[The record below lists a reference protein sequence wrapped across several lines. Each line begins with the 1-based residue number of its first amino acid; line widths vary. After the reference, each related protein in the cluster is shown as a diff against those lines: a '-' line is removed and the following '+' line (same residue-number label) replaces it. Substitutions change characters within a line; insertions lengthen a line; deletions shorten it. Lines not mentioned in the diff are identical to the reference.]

1 MSEEILKALMQLFAL
16 IVKQG
21 GVVENKEIEF
31 VRNFLNQQL
40 SESSV
45 EEYMLL
51 FEDFADL
58 KILKKS
64 LDKKSRTSVKD
75 SVRIFAIC
83 KKINRTLIQKQKA
96 IVCVRLFELVN
107 VARKYSYERMTI
119 IYTVAE
125 VFNISKEEFNAI
137 EIFVKNN
144 QKKINGTTR
153 ILQIGQED
161 FMHDQSTGTINTN
174 IFCIL
179 WLESVDVFFLKHVHN
194 TEVFLNGLSTQM
206 GRIYIFA
213 SGGSLRLQSGKPI
226 YYSDIV
232 SRFRKE
238 GEHDKILFEA
248 KNISYQFSN
257 KVFGLKNLSF
267 SETQGR
273 LVGIMGASGS
283 GKTTLLNILCG
294 IDKPSQGEVLINN
307 IDLHSTG
314 AKIMG
319 TIGYIPQDDLL
330 IEELTVYQNLFYN
343 AKLCFGNKTDHE
355 LRNMVNQALNNL
367 GLEEKKDLKVGSPQ
381 KKIISGGQRKRLN
394 IALELIREPAVLFVD
409 EPTSGLSSGDSEN
422 VLDLLRELSIKGKL
436 VFVVIHQPSSDLFK
450 MFDKI
455 LLLDEGGVRIYYGNP
470 VESII
475 HFKKLDD
482 QINSEI
488 GECSCCGNTNQE
500 LIFNIVEKKEVDE
513 YGRYTK
519 KRKISPEKWEEHFL
533 KLQKPK
539 KLKPPKSA
547 PPSSLNVPG
556 KIKQFKIYWIR
567 DILSKIANKQY
578 VALNL
583 LEAPVLGF
591 ILSYIIHYIADPESD
606 NYIFRENDNIPI
618 YIFMSLIVALFLAL
632 TLSAEEI
639 FRDKKILKR
648 ERFLNLNKNSYLISK
663 ILILLMI
670 SALQSFLFVVVGNSI
685 LEIKGMNFYY
695 WMALF
700 STAAF
705 ANLLGLNISAS
716 FNSAITI
723 YIIIP
728 LLIIPMMVLSGAMF
742 SFDKLNRNIGS
753 VKHVPLIAETMATR
767 WTYEALMV
775 HQFKDNEFES
785 YFYEFEKNES
795 EADFEL
801 SQKIPALKKV
811 LSQVVNKYNSGEPG
825 NKYSG
830 NLQLLYNEIARYQKM
845 VPEMIFQELN
855 QLNPMGFTQKTAF
868 ATSYYLKIMEGYFG
882 DKLASAER
890 KKENIIR
897 FMLNEDARLFQ
908 TLKDTYSNESVSDIV
923 KKRFERNRILEY
935 KNHLIQQYHP
945 IYQDPEPVGYFNIRA
960 HFFAPQKHFMGLY
973 FDTYWF
979 NILVVWSMAFV
990 MYFTLYF
997 DVLGKVIRFTENIR
1011 LKKYS

>member
-1 MSEEILKALMQLFAL
+1 M
-16 IVKQG
+16 
-21 GVVENKEIEF
+21 
-31 VRNFLNQQL
+31 
-40 SESSV
+40 
-45 EEYMLL
+45 
-51 FEDFADL
+51 
-58 KILKKS
+58 
-64 LDKKSRTSVKD
+64 
-75 SVRIFAIC
+75 
-83 KKINRTLIQKQKA
+83 
-96 IVCVRLFELVN
+96 
-107 VARKYSYERMTI
+107 
-119 IYTVAE
+119 
-125 VFNISKEEFNAI
+125 
-137 EIFVKNN
+137 
-144 QKKINGTTR
+144 
-153 ILQIGQED
+153 
-161 FMHDQSTGTINTN
+161 
-174 IFCIL
+174 
-179 WLESVDVFFLKHVHN
+179 
-194 TEVFLNGLSTQM
+194 
-206 GRIYIFA
+206 
-213 SGGSLRLQSGKPI
+213 
-226 YYSDIV
+226 
-232 SRFRKE
+232 
-238 GEHDKILFEA
+238 
-248 KNISYQFSN
+248 
-257 KVFGLKNLSF
+257 
-267 SETQGR
+267 
-273 LVGIMGASGS
+273 
-283 GKTTLLNILCG
+283 
-294 IDKPSQGEVLINN
+294 
-307 IDLHSTG
+307 
-314 AKIMG
+314 
-319 TIGYIPQDDLL
+319 
-330 IEELTVYQNLFYN
+330 
-343 AKLCFGNKTDHE
+343 
-355 LRNMVNQALNNL
+355 
-367 GLEEKKDLKVGSPQ
+367 
-381 KKIISGGQRKRLN
+381 
-394 IALELIREPAVLFVD
+394 
-409 EPTSGLSSGDSEN
+409 
-422 VLDLLRELSIKGKL
+422 
-436 VFVVIHQPSSDLFK
+436 
-450 MFDKI
+450 
-455 LLLDEGGVRIYYGNP
+455 
-470 VESII
+470 ESII

-591 ILSYIIHYIADPESD
+591 ILSYIIHYVADPESD

-648 ERFLNLNKNSYLISK
+648 EHFLNLNKNSYLISK

-685 LEIKGMNFYY
+685 LEIKDMNFYY

-775 HQFKDNEFES
+775 HQFKDNKFES
-785 YFYEFEKNES
+785 YFYEFEKDES

-801 SQKIPALKKV
+801 SQKIPALRKV
-811 LSQVVNKYNSGEPG
+811 LSQIVNKYNRGEPG
-825 NKYSG
+825 KEGSG
-830 NLQLLYNEIARYQKM
+830 NLKLLYNEIARYQKM
-845 VPEMIFQELN
+845 VPEMKFQELN
-855 QLNPMGFTQKTAF
+855 QLNPNGFKQETAF

-908 TLKDTYSNESVSDIV
+908 SLKDTYSNESVSDIV

-945 IYQDPEPVGYFNIRA
+945 IYQDPEPAGYFNIRA

-990 MYFTLYF
+990 LYFTLYF
-997 DVLGKVIRFTENIR
+997 DVLGKFIRFTENIR

>member
-16 IVKQG
+16 IIKQG
-21 GVVENKEIEF
+21 GMVEDKEIEF

-40 SESSV
+40 NESSV

-64 LDKKSRTSVKD
+64 LTKNSGTSVKD

-125 VFNISKEEFNAI
+125 VFNIPKEEFNAI
-137 EIFVKNN
+137 EIFIKND
-144 QKKINGTTR
+144 QKNIKITSS
-153 ILQIGQED
+153 ILQIGREEFLQD
-161 FMHDQSTGTINTN
+161 HSRGTANAN
-174 IFCIL
+174 VLSIL
-179 WLESVDVFFLKHVHN
+179 WLESVDVFFLKQTYHS
-194 TEVFLNGLSTQM
+194 EVFLNGLGIQP

-232 SRFRKE
+232 SKFRKE
-238 GEHDKILFEA
+238 RKYEKILFEV
-248 KNISYQFSN
+248 KNISYQFQN
-257 KVFGLKNLSF
+257 KVFGLKSLSF
-267 SETQGR
+267 SETQGKF
-273 LVGIMGASGS
+273 VGIMGASGS
-283 GKTTLLNILCG
+283 GKTTLLNTLSG
-294 IDKPSQGEVLINN
+294 IEKPTQGKVLINN
-307 IDLHSTG
+307 IDLHSRG
-314 AKIMG
+314 AKTLG

-330 IEELTVYQNLFYN
+330 IEELTVFQNLFYN
-343 AKLCFGNKTDHE
+343 AKLCFGNKTRHE
-355 LRNMVNQALNNL
+355 LKIMVDQVLNNL

-394 IALELIREPAVLFVD
+394 IALELIREPSVLFVD

-455 LLLDEGGVRIYYGNP
+455 LLLDEGGVLIYYGNP

-475 HFKKLDD
+475 HFKKLDN

-488 GECSCCGNTNQE
+488 GECSCCGNANQE
-500 LIFNIVEKKEVDE
+500 LIYNIVEKKEVDE

-539 KLKPPKSA
+539 KPKPPDST
-547 PPSSLNVPG
+547 PPYSLNVPG
-556 KIKQFKIYWIR
+556 KLKQFRIFWIR
-567 DILSKIANKQY
+567 DILSKLANKQY

-591 ILSYIIHYIADPESD
+591 ILSYIIHYIADPESN

-648 ERFLNLNKNSYLISK
+648 EHFLNLNKHSYFLAK
-663 ILILLMI
+663 ILILLLI
-670 SALQSFLFVVVGNSI
+670 SALQSYLFVVVGNSI

-742 SFDKLNRNIGS
+742 SFDKLNRKIGS

-775 HQFKDNEFES
+775 HQFKDNKFES

-801 SQKIPALKKV
+801 SQKIPALRRV
-811 LSQVVNKYNSGEPG
+811 LSQTINAFNSTDLSEENPG
-825 NKYSG
+825 KIN
-830 NLQLLYNEIARYQKM
+830 LLYNEIARYQKM
-845 VPEMIFQELN
+845 IPEMKFQELN
-855 QLNPMGFTQKTAF
+855 QLNPSGFEQGTAF
-868 ATSYYLKIMEGYFG
+868 ATSYYLKIMEGYFS

-890 KKENIIR
+890 QKDNIIR
-897 FMLNEDARLFQ
+897 FMLNEDPRLFQ
-908 TLKDTYSNESVSDIV
+908 KLKDNYYNESVSDIV

-935 KNHLIQQYHP
+935 RNHFIQQYHP
-945 IYQDPEPVGYFNIRA
+945 IYQTPEPSGYFNLRA

-973 FDTYWF
+973 FDTFWF
-979 NILVVWSMAFV
+979 NILVVWSMV
-990 MYFTLYF
+990 IVLYFTLYF
-997 DVLGKVIRFTENIR
+997 DILGKFIRFAENIR
-1011 LKKYS
+1011 FKKYY

>member
-21 GVVENKEIEF
+21 GVVEEKEIDF

-107 VARKYSYERMTI
+107 VARKYSSERMTI

-144 QKKINGTTR
+144 QKKINETTR
-153 ILQIGQED
+153 ILRIGQED
-161 FMHDQSTGTINTN
+161 FMHDQSTETTNTN
-174 IFCIL
+174 ILSIL

-753 VKHVPLIAETMATR
+753 VKHVPLIAEIMATR

-801 SQKIPALKKV
+801 SQKIPALRKV

-855 QLNPMGFTQKTAF
+855 QLSPMGFKQETAF

-908 TLKDTYSNESVSDIV
+908 TLKDAYSNESVSDIV
-923 KKRFERNRILEY
+923 KKRFEKNRILEY

-945 IYQDPEPVGYFNIRA
+945 IYQDPEPAGYFNIRA

-990 MYFTLYF
+990 LYFTLYF

>member
-21 GVVENKEIEF
+21 GVVEKKEIEF

-64 LDKKSRTSVKD
+64 LVKKSRTSVKD

-125 VFNISKEEFNAI
+125 VFNISKEEFSAI
-137 EIFVKNN
+137 EVFVKND
-144 QKKINGTTR
+144 QKKIKEASGV
-153 ILQIGQED
+153 LQIGLKD
-161 FMHDQSTGTINTN
+161 FMHDHSLGTANEN
-174 IFCIL
+174 ILSIL
-179 WLESVDVFFLKHVHN
+179 WLESVDVFFLKHIHN
-194 TEVFLNGLSTQM
+194 TEVFLNGLSTQT

-213 SGGSLRLQSGKPI
+213 SGASLRLQSGKPI

-232 SRFRKE
+232 SRFRKK

-248 KNISYQFSN
+248 INISYQFSN

-283 GKTTLLNILCG
+283 GKTTLLNVLCG
-294 IDKPSQGEVLINN
+294 IENPSEGEVLINGLN
-307 IDLHSTG
+307 LHS
-314 AKIMG
+314 ADQNIIG

-355 LRNMVNQALNNL
+355 LRNMVNKVLNNL
-367 GLEEKKDLKVGSPQ
+367 GLEEKMDLKVGSPQ

-409 EPTSGLSSGDSEN
+409 EPTSGLSSRDSEN

-488 GECSCCGNTNQE
+488 GECSLCGNTNQE

-519 KRKISPEKWEEHFL
+519 KRKISPEKWEAHFL
-533 KLQKPK
+533 ELHKPK
-539 KLKPPKSA
+539 KIPPPESA
-547 PPSSLNVPG
+547 PPSALNVPG
-556 KIKQFKIYWIR
+556 KFKQFKIFWIR
-567 DILSKIANKQY
+567 DVLSKLANKQY

-648 ERFLNLNKNSYLISK
+648 EHFLNLNKHSYLLAK
-663 ILILLMI
+663 VLILLLI
-670 SALQSFLFVVVGNSI
+670 SALQSYLFVVVGNSI
-685 LEIKGMNFYY
+685 LEIKGMNFFY

-801 SQKIPALKKV
+801 SQKIPALRKV
-811 LSQVVNKYNSGEPG
+811 LSQTVNKYNH
-825 NKYSG
+825 
-830 NLQLLYNEIARYQKM
+830 A
-845 VPEMIFQELN
+845 ELIEKD
-855 QLNPMGFTQKTAF
+855 Q
-868 ATSYYLKIMEGYFG
+868 G
-882 DKLASAER
+882 DL
-890 KKENIIR
+890 
-897 FMLNEDARLFQ
+897 
-908 TLKDTYSNESVSDIV
+908 
-923 KKRFERNRILEY
+923 
-935 KNHLIQQYHP
+935 
-945 IYQDPEPVGYFNIRA
+945 
-960 HFFAPQKHFMGLY
+960 
-973 FDTYWF
+973 
-979 NILVVWSMAFV
+979 
-990 MYFTLYF
+990 
-997 DVLGKVIRFTENIR
+997 
-1011 LKKYS
+1011 

>member
-21 GVVENKEIEF
+21 GVVEKKEIEF

-58 KILKKS
+58 KALKKS
-64 LDKKSRTSVKD
+64 LGKKSGTSVKD
-75 SVRIFAIC
+75 SVKIFAIC
-83 KKINRTLIQKQKA
+83 KKINRTLTQKQKA

-125 VFNISKEEFNAI
+125 VFNISKEDFNTI
-137 EIFVKNN
+137 EVFVKND
-144 QKKINGTTR
+144 QKNIKKSSR
-153 ILQIGQED
+153 ILQIGKEN
-161 FMHDQSTGTINTN
+161 FLHNSFLGVAKAN
-174 IFCIL
+174 ILSVL
-179 WLESVDVFFLKHVHN
+179 WLESVDVFFLKHYFH
-194 TEVFLNGLSTQM
+194 TEVFLNGLSIQKDK
-206 GRIYIFA
+206 IYIFA

-226 YYSDIV
+226 YYSDVV
-232 SRFRKE
+232 SKFRKE
-238 GEHDKILFEA
+238 GDYEKILFEA
-248 KNISYQFSN
+248 RNISYQFQN
-257 KVFGLKNLSF
+257 RTFGLKNLSF

-283 GKTTLLNILCG
+283 GKTTLLNVLCG
-294 IDKPSQGEVLINN
+294 IDNPSQGEVLINGLN
-307 IDLHSTG
+307 LHSKG
-314 AKIMG
+314 HEIMG

-343 AKLCFGNKTDHE
+343 AKLCFGKKTDHE
-355 LRNMVNQALNNL
+355 LKIMVDQVLNKL
-367 GLEEKKDLKVGSPQ
+367 GLEDKKDLKVGSPQ

-409 EPTSGLSSGDSEN
+409 EPTSGLSSGDSGN

-482 QINSEI
+482 QINSEV

-500 LIFNIVEKKEVDE
+500 LIFNIIEKKEVDE

-519 KRKISPEKWEEHFL
+519 KRKISPEKWEEYFL
-533 KLQKPK
+533 KLQKQK
-539 KLKPPKSA
+539 NLKPPDSA
-547 PPSSLNVPG
+547 PPSSLDIPG
-556 KIKQFKIYWIR
+556 KFKQFKIFWIR
-567 DILSKIANKQY
+567 DIKSKLANKQY

-591 ILSYIIHYIADPESD
+591 VLSYIIHYIADPESD

-648 ERFLNLNKNSYLISK
+648 EHFLNLNKNSYLMSK

-670 SALQSFLFVVVGNSI
+670 SALQSYLFVVVGNSI

-705 ANLLGLNISAS
+705 ANILGLNISAS

-728 LLIIPMMVLSGAMF
+728 LLIIPMMILSGAMF

-753 VKHVPLIAETMATR
+753 VKYVPIIAETMATR

-785 YFYEFEKNES
+785 YFYEFEKDES

-801 SQKIPALKKV
+801 SQKIPALRKA
-811 LSQVVNKYNSGEPG
+811 LSQTINNYNIADLSDKNPG
-825 NKYSG
+825 K
-830 NLQLLYNEIARYQKM
+830 LHLLHNEIARYQQL
-845 VPEMIFQELN
+845 VPEIRFSELS
-855 QLNPMGFTQKTAF
+855 QLNPLNFREETAF
-868 ATSYYLKIMEGYFG
+868 ATSYYLKVMEGYFG
-882 DKLASAER
+882 DKLASSER
-890 KKENIIR
+890 KKDNIIR

-908 TLKDTYSNESVSDIV
+908 TLKNSYYNESVSDIV

-935 KNHLIQQYHP
+935 RNQLIQQYHP
-945 IYQDPEPVGYFNIRA
+945 IYQTPEPSGYFNIRT

-973 FDTYWF
+973 IDTYWF
-979 NILVVWSMAFV
+979 NIFVVWSMAIV
-990 MYFTLYF
+990 LYFTLYF
-997 DVLGKVIRFTENIR
+997 DVLGKLIRFTENIR
-1011 LKKYS
+1011 FKK